1 MTTGKKSL
9 AIAPVCPGPSSQ
21 RCEGCTGCT
30 GFSNHAAEHPSPA
43 ITVIGGINPRHQHG
57 VEYDT
62 ADLVILT
69 KVLGSDLGA
78 GPMAFDARHNG
89 AISKAMAA
97 HDFQGTVGEHL
108 AVEVPAIEPGGRPR
122 HIVVVGLGKADDI
135 SRRRMCALF
144 NYSMALA
151 SEYKARSILI
161 PIFPQRSSGAVLNL
175 RGTGAVLRCLVDQ
188 KAKSGSINELKEV
201 RLLCAPQAKQH
212 LEQGVAVDHTLCN
225 ECHIPKLV

>member
-9 AIAPVCPGPSSQ
+9 VIAPVCPGPSSQ

-30 GFSNHAAEHPSPA
+30 GVNASAGEHLSPT
-43 ITVIGGINPRHQHG
+43 ITVTGGINPRHQHG

-62 ADLVILT
+62 ADLLILT

-78 GPMAFDARHNG
+78 GPMAFDAHHNG
-89 AISKAMAA
+89 AISKTMVA
-97 HDFQGTVGEHL
+97 HNFQGNVGEHL
-108 AVEVPAIEPGGRPR
+108 AVEVPAIEAGGRPR

-161 PIFPQRSSGAVLNL
+161 PIFPQRSSGAVMNL

-188 KAKSGSINELKEV
+188 KAKSGAIASLKEV

-212 LEQGVAVDHTLCN
+212 LEQGIAVDHTLCN
-225 ECHIPKLV
+225 QCHIPKLV

>member
-30 GFSNHAAEHPSPA
+30 GYSNHEAEHPSPV

-78 GPMAFDARHNG
+78 GPMAFDARHNS

-135 SRRRMCALF
+135 T
-144 NYSMALA
+144 
-151 SEYKARSILI
+151 EI
-161 PIFPQRSSGAVLNL
+161 
-175 RGTGAVLRCLVDQ
+175 
-188 KAKSGSINELKEV
+188 
-201 RLLCAPQAKQH
+201 
-212 LEQGVAVDHTLCN
+212 
-225 ECHIPKLV
+225 

>member
-9 AIAPVCPGPSSQ
+9 VIAPVCPGPSSQ

-30 GFSNHAAEHPSPA
+30 SVNASAGAHLSPT
-43 ITVIGGINPRHQHG
+43 ISLIGGVNPRHQHG
-57 VEYDT
+57 VQYDT
-62 ADLVILT
+62 ADLLILT

-78 GPMAFDARHNG
+78 GPMPFDAHHNG
-89 AISKAMAA
+89 AVSAAMAA
-97 HDFQGTVGEHL
+97 HNFQGNVGEHL

-151 SEYKARSILI
+151 SEYKALSILI
-161 PIFPQRSSGAVLNL
+161 PIFPQRSSGAVMNL
-175 RGTGAVLRCLVDQ
+175 RGTAAVLRCLVDQ
-188 KAKSGSINELKEV
+188 KTKSGAIASLKEV

-212 LEQGVAVDHTLCN
+212 LEQGIAVDHTLCN
-225 ECHIPKLV
+225 HCHIPQLV

>member
-1 MTTGKKSL
+1 MPITT
-9 AIAPVCPGPSSQ
+9 APSAQTMV
-21 RCEGCTGCT
+21 
-30 GFSNHAAEHPSPA
+30 A
-43 ITVIGGINPRHQHG
+43 
-57 VEYDT
+57 
-62 ADLVILT
+62 
-69 KVLGSDLGA
+69 
-78 GPMAFDARHNG
+78 HN
-89 AISKAMAA
+89 
-97 HDFQGTVGEHL
+97 FQGNVGEHL
-108 AVEVPAIEPGGRPR
+108 AVEVPAIEAGGRPR

-161 PIFPQRSSGAVLNL
+161 PIFPQRSSGAVMNL

-188 KAKSGSINELKEV
+188 KAKSGAIASLKEV

-212 LEQGVAVDHTLCN
+212 LEQGIAVDHTLCN

>member
-1 MTTGKKSL
+1 MTTGKQSL
-9 AIAPVCPGPSSQ
+9 AIAPVCPGPSSK

-30 GFSNHAAEHPSPA
+30 GYSNHEAEHPAPA

-62 ADLVILT
+62 ADLLILT

-78 GPMAFDARHNG
+78 GPMAFDAHHNG
-89 AISKAMAA
+89 AVSKAMVAA
-97 HDFQGTVGEHL
+97 NFQGNVGEHL
-108 AVEVPAIEPGGRPR
+108 AVEVPAIEAGGRPR

-151 SEYKARSILI
+151 SEYEARSILI
-161 PIFPQRSSGAVLNL
+161 PIFPQRSSGAVMNL
-175 RGTGAVLRCLVDQ
+175 RGTAAVLRCLVDQ
-188 KAKSGSINELKEV
+188 KAKSGAIASLKEV

-212 LEQGVAVDHTLCN
+212 LEQGIAVDHTLCN
-225 ECHIPKLV
+225 QCHIPKLV